1 MVVILFQLPKPYYKM
16 GGFGQVDLCWRP
28 TSDGQ
33 KSYSKWVNRFL
44 KQEFAPAAR
53 TSRKHSNRPFAIQV
67 VLALCLP
74 GLAKDYF
81 VFKNR
86 RTGVNS
92 SNAECF

>member
-1 MVVILFQLPKPYYKM
+1 MVVILFQPPKREGLVRSIYA
-16 GGFGQVDLCWRP
+16 GS
-28 TSDGQ
+28 SDGQ
-33 KSYSKWVNRFL
+33 KSYYKWVKRFL